1 VAYIDPFGPEAL
13 ASISVREQRTVIGH
27 ETIDLMSPMS
37 DETLAQVLGQIPAGG
52 RMLDMGSG
60 KAALARTLLKQDPQA
75 SAVCIEKNPVLA
87 AQGETL
93 AQREGTGSRLQ
104 MIIADGREWKAAER
118 FDAIALLGAT
128 HAIGSF
134 QEVLAYA
141 KANLKPGGVVLL
153 GEGVWADRP
162 HPEYLDFLGATED
175 EMMGEADLVQNVEKA
190 GFNLRYCHLSSIAE
204 WDAYE
209 GPYFQN
215 LRAFKNA
222 EGQHPFADE
231 ANAFEAMQTKH
242 GRKCMGFMVIAAARA
257 GT

>member
-1 VAYIDPFGPEAL
+1 MAHTDPFGPEAL

-37 DETLAQVLGQIPAGG
+37 AETLAEVLSQIPKGG
-52 RMLDMGSG
+52 RLLDIGCG
-60 KAALARTLLKQDPQA
+60 KAALARALLKNDPQA
-75 SAVCIEKNPVLA
+75 SVVCVEKNPVLA
-87 AQGETL
+87 AQGAVL
-93 AQREGTGSRLQ
+93 AQREGTSGRLE
-104 MIIADGREWKAAER
+104 MVIADGREWKAAEC

-153 GEGVWADRP
+153 GEGVWADCP

-175 EMMGEADLVQNVEKA
+175 EMMGEAALVEEVGKA
-190 GFNLRYCHLSSIAE
+190 GFDLRYSHLSSTAE

-209 GPYFQN
+209 GPYFGN
-215 LRAFKNA
+215 LRAFRDA
-222 EGQHPFADE
+222 EGQHPFAEE

-242 GRKCMGFMVIAAARA
+242 GRKCMGFMVIAAAWA
-257 GT
+257 GA

>member
-1 VAYIDPFGPEAL
+1 MAHKDPFGPEAL

-37 DETLAQVLGQIPAGG
+37 DRTLAQVVAQIPKDA
-52 RMLDMGSG
+52 RLLDMGCG
-60 KAALARTLLKQDPQA
+60 KAALARSFLKQDPQA
-75 SAVCIEKNPVLA
+75 SAVCVEKNSVLA
-87 AQGETL
+87 AQGEIL
-93 AQREGTGSRLQ
+93 AQREGTGDRLE
-104 MIIADGREWKAAER
+104 MIVADGREWKAAER

-134 QEVLAYA
+134 QDVLAYA

-175 EMMGEADLVQNVEKA
+175 EMMGEAALADEVEKA
-190 GFNLRYCHLSSIAE
+190 GFELRYRHLSSAAE
-204 WDAYE
+204 WEAYE
-209 GPYFQN
+209 GPYFRS

-222 EGQHPFADE
+222 EGRHPFAEE

-242 GRKCMGFMVIAAARA
+242 GRKCMGFLVLAAAWA
-257 GT
+257 SV